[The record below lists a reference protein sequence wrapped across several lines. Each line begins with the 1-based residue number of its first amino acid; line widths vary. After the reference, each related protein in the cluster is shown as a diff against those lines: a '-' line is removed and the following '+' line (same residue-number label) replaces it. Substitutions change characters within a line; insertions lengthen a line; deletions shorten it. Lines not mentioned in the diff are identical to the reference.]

1 MAVHEKSVI
10 VDAPIHQVFHTWRN
24 LENLPR
30 FMSHVQEVRQLDG
43 KRSHWKGKV
52 AGIDQEWDAEI
63 TQLEENKVIAW
74 RSISGFKNSGEV
86 RFEPLDGKTKITVRF
101 EYEPPASILGDLAE
115 VAYIGRKFDEN
126 LQDDLEN
133 FRRSVERKAAA

>member
-10 VDAPIHQVFHTWRN
+10 VDAPFHEVFRMWRN

-30 FMSHVQEVRQLDG
+30 FMSHVKEVKMLDG
-43 KRSHWKGKV
+43 NRSHWKGTV

-74 RSISGFKNSGEV
+74 RSISGFENSGEV
-86 RFEPLDGKTKITVRF
+86 RFEPVDGKTRITVTF
-101 EYEPPASILGDLAE
+101 DYEPPASILGDLAE
-115 VAYIGRKFDEN
+115 VAYVGRKFDEN
-126 LQDDLEN
+126 LEEDLEN
-133 FRRSVERKAAA
+133 FKRSVERQAA